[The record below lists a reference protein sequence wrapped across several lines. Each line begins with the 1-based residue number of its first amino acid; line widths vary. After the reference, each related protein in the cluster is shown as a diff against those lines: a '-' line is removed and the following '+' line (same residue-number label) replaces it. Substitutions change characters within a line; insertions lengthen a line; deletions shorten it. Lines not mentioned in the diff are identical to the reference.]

1 MEAIIEAMDEYYSIN
16 LAEEVKRGMTE
27 KARRGGFQNT
37 PPLEIYYRLDW
48 PE

>member
-1 MEAIIEAMDEYYSIN
+1 MDEYYSIN

-27 KARRGGFQNT
+27 KARRGGLQNT